1 MNLNE
6 LELDD
11 IADWPIGAQSLV
23 IIIMSILLSVVG
35 YWYFLIPKQHDLDR
49 LIRQE
54 SDLRT
59 QVVQRANQVSALPI
73 VRTQLDELSLR
84 YESVLKQ
91 LPVESELANLLAD
104 INDIGVSNGLEFQR
118 IEWAPRIE
126 HKLYYELPIQLKLT
140 GTYEQ
145 IGAFSAQIAKLSRI
159 VTLNDFKLNVIKQVD
174 DNVILSLSVS
184 ARTYRFK
191 SMGDIG

>member
-59 QVVQRANQVSALPI
+59 QVVQRANQVSALLI

>member
-1 MNLNE
+1 M
-6 LELDD
+6 
-11 IADWPIGAQSLV
+11 SL
-23 IIIMSILLSVVG
+23 LLSVVG
-35 YWYFLIPKQHDLDR
+35 YWYFLIPEQDALDA

-54 SDLRT
+54 SGLRT
-59 QVVQRANQVSALPI
+59 QVVQRANQVSALP
-73 VRTQLDELSLR
+73 VVKTQLDELSLR

-91 LPVESELANLLAD
+91 LPVESELANLLSD

-145 IGAFSAQIAKLSRI
+145 IGAFSADVAQLSRI
-159 VTLNDFKLNVIKQVD
+159 VTLNDFKLDVIKQNAND
-174 DNVILSLSVS
+174 VILSLSVS

-191 SMGDIG
+191 SMGEMG